1 MVWIV
6 NETIWIWQ
14 VETGVFSVAWSR
26 RRRRNISVAER
37 RELKQKWK
45 TTIIN
50 TILSCAFHYR
60 NDNNKLRNTCRLS
73 CENVVCQCNKS
84 KPSISIQ
91 SLLSMH
97 VSLHCEDRVKN
108 NKKYKY
114 WIYTYGFG
122 FGMSLDW
129 SSQTGAGS
137 LNGGCG
143 TGRSVGSAGT
153 IGPVFVFQSTRMHSA
168 CVTSIDINIDPT
180 RPCCSVE
187 EEKKTNK

>member
-97 VSLHCEDRVKN
+97 VSLHCEDRMKN
-108 NKKYKY
+108 NKKN
-114 WIYTYGFG
+114 INIEF
-122 FGMSLDW
+122 
-129 SSQTGAGS
+129 
-137 LNGGCG
+137 
-143 TGRSVGSAGT
+143 
-153 IGPVFVFQSTRMHSA
+153 TRMDLDLVCHWIDLPKPVLVLWMAAAAPVVRSA
-168 CVTSIDINIDPT
+168 RLALLARYLYSNRLVCIALVSPALTSISIPRDHA
-180 RPCCSVE
+180 VQ
-187 EEKKTNK
+187 